1 MRWFDVGQEAEGV
14 IAIGQQAT
22 GVIAIGQLAL
32 GVVAIG
38 QLARGVIV
46 IGQLGIGVVT
56 VGQLPLG
63 VVWSAGMVGVG
74 GTSPGWLVL
83 SLLPRRKAV
92 ADSPYAILAGG
103 RARASTGRLLLGVA
117 GVMVLA
123 LLWWI
128 SAGQDVLDALFG
140 PGGVLNSER
149 QLR

>member
-1 MRWFDVGQEAEGV
+1 MRGIDRPLSRRRIGVQSISISISISISASTVGGPDSPP
-14 IAIGQQAT
+14 T
-22 GVIAIGQLAL
+22 
-32 GVVAIG
+32 
-38 QLARGVIV
+38 RGVIV

-103 RARASTGRLLLGVA
+103 HVRASTGRLLLGVA
-117 GVMVLA
+117 GVLVLA
-123 LLWWI
+123 LVWWLT
-128 SAGQDVLDALFG
+128 AGQDVLDALFG